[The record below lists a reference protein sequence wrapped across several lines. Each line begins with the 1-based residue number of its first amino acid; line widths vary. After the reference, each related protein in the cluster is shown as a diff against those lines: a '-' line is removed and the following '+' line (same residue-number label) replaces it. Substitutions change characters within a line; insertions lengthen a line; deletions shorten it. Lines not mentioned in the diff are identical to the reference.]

1 MFATQTPVFLL
12 AEPAVATG
20 PIAESRTAVL
30 DTQLVSNVDLITA
43 NPVNQL
49 QRQGGTAM
57 PLVAICSVKC
67 REIFIPPWQES
78 VPCGSQVLGPELI
91 AGQKN
96 ATTVKVA
103 IENSESAQ
111 NDRATI
117 GQIE

>member
-1 MFATQTPVFLL
+1 
-12 AEPAVATG
+12 
-20 PIAESRTAVL
+20 
-30 DTQLVSNVDLITA
+30 
-43 NPVNQL
+43 
-49 QRQGGTAM
+49 M

-117 GQIE
+117 GQIEELDAGTFFEITGRWEAVKPHFHQPVAFGTKNVTSPAP